1 MEATPPPQQPG
12 PYGQPPAPQGYG
24 QPAPGQSPYPPA
36 PPAGGKV
43 KIDTADTFNRIF
55 SLYGSQFL
63 IFVTAALIVF
73 VPVALVNGLAINN
86 SSTGLLLLGS
96 ILSLVGNAL
105 YTGTVVEA
113 VRDMRDGRRDFG
125 VGQLFRSAAPRIV
138 PLILAGFVFAIGLV
152 IGLLL
157 LIIPGLIFFTF
168 FCLFAPP
175 IVIERQGVF
184 GSLQRSRD
192 LMRGNFWRVFGVMVV
207 VLIIVIV
214 AGGLIGRLT
223 HGIADNLVGALI
235 GNLIANVLTAPVF
248 ALAVTVLYFQLR
260 DVREG
265 TQGLASPAPP
275 PPAV

>member
-55 SLYGSQFL
+55 SVYGSQFL
-63 IFVTAALIVF
+63 VLIGAALIVF
-73 VPVALVNGLAINN
+73 VPVALINGLAINN

-96 ILSLVGNAL
+96 ILGLVGNAL

-113 VRDMRDGRRDFG
+113 VRDLRDGRRDFSL
-125 VGQLFRSAAPRIV
+125 GQLFKSAAPRIV
-138 PLILAGFVFAIGLV
+138 PLILAGFVFGIGLV
-152 IGLLL
+152 IGLILI
-157 LIIPGLIFFTF
+157 IIPGLIFATL
-168 FCLFAPP
+168 FCLFAPA

-192 LMRGNFWRVFGVMVV
+192 LIRGNAWRVFGVILV

-214 AGGLIGRLT
+214 ASSLVTRLA
-223 HGIADNLVGALI
+223 HGVADNLAGALV
-235 GNLIANVLTAPVF
+235 GNLIANVLTAPIF

-260 DVREG
+260 DIREG
-265 TQGLASPAPP
+265 TQGLSSPAPP
-275 PPAV
+275 PAV

>member
-12 PYGQPPAPQGYG
+12 PYGQPPAPQGHG
-24 QPAPGQSPYPPA
+24 QPAPGQPPYPPA

-63 IFVTAALIVF
+63 IFATAALIVF
-73 VPVALVNGLAINN
+73 VPIAIINGLAINN
-86 SSTGLLLLGS
+86 SSTGLLLLGA
-96 ILSLVGNAL
+96 ILGLVANAL

-125 VGQLFRSAAPRIV
+125 VGQLFRSAAPFIV
-138 PLILAGFVFAIGLV
+138 PLILAGIVFGIGLV

-157 LIIPGLIFFTF
+157 IIIPGLIFATL
-168 FCLFAPP
+168 FCLFAPA

-192 LMRGNFWRVFGVMVV
+192 LVRGNGWRVFGVMLV
-207 VLIIVIV
+207 VLIIVGV
-214 AGGLIGRLT
+214 ANNLITRIA
-223 HGIADNLVGALI
+223 HSIADNLAGALV
-235 GNLIANVLTAPVF
+235 GNLIANILTAPVF

-265 TQGLASPAPP
+265 TQGLTSPAPP
-275 PPAV
+275 PAV

>member
-12 PYGQPPAPQGYG
+12 PYGQPPATQGYG

-63 IFVTAALIVF
+63 VLVSAALIVF
-73 VPVALVNGLAINN
+73 VPVAVINGLAINN
-86 SSTGLLLLGS
+86 SSAGLLVLGS
-96 ILSLVGNAL
+96 ILLLVGNAL
-105 YTGTVVEA
+105 YTGAVVEA
-113 VRDMRDGRRDFG
+113 VRDMRDGQRDFG

-138 PLILAGFVFAIGLV
+138 PLILAGFAFAIGFF
-152 IGLLL
+152 IGLILI
-157 LIIPGLIFFTF
+157 IIPGLIFFTL
-168 FCLFAPP
+168 FCLFPP
-175 IVIERQGVF
+175 AIVIERQGVF

-192 LMRGNFWRVFGVMVV
+192 LVRGNAWRVFGVMLV
-207 VLIIVIV
+207 VLIIVTV
-214 AGGLIGRLT
+214 VNNLIARLA
-223 HGIADNLVGALI
+223 HGISDNLAGALI
-235 GNLIANVLTAPVF
+235 GNLIGNILTAPVF
-248 ALAVTVLYFQLR
+248 ALALTVLYFQLR

-275 PPAV
+275 PAV